1 MLIDLLSDDMKLHE
15 YFSIEGAKTPYAL
28 AKFLGITPANV
39 YDWLKNGRPIP
50 INHCARIEKF
60 TNNLVSCEELAPN
73 FRWNELWN
81 IYELRQEKINRDRA
95 LLVASSR
102 KRCSNEFERL
112 LFVSKRS
119 WGC

>member
-1 MLIDLLSDDMKLHE
+1 MKLHE

-81 IYELRQEKINRDRA
+81 IYELRQERQLPAFFYSLPRGSLKTA
-95 LLVASSR
+95 TVA
-102 KRCSNEFERL
+102 
-112 LFVSKRS
+112 
-119 WGC
+119 

>member
-1 MLIDLLSDDMKLHE
+1 MLIDLLHDDMKLHE

-81 IYELRQEKINRDRA
+81 IYESRQEKINRDRA
-95 LLVASSR
+95 
-102 KRCSNEFERL
+102 
-112 LFVSKRS
+112 
-119 WGC
+119 

>member
-1 MLIDLLSDDMKLHE
+1 MLIDLLHDDMKLHE

-28 AKFLGITPANV
+28 AKFLGIPPA
-39 YDWLKNGRPIP
+39 NGRPIP

-95 LLVASSR
+95 
-102 KRCSNEFERL
+102 
-112 LFVSKRS
+112 
-119 WGC
+119 